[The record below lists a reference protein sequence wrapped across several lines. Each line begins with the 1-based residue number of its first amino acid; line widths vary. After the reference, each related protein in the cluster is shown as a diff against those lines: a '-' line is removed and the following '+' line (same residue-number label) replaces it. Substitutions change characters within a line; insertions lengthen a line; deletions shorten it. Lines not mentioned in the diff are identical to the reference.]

1 MFHSTGV
8 RFAATNENHSS
19 RGLFPW
25 LKRKESSW
33 SLRSL
38 TKMNTS
44 HSVSVVSLPIS
55 NTSSIEEDEEEART
69 REEEEEQ
76 EQEDIDKAVA
86 KSTSAHEDLGALTPP
101 TYDDKSHPWNFQF
114 PAYLSNRVVLPR
126 EEEGKEDLPDYD
138 CTVNKLGFIKVKCEY
153 SAPGVRSTSRSWRYY
168 YVHVYGTMIMA
179 YAEKPSAK
187 QSKHTKPIWKYS
199 MHGSEATV
207 ASDYLKER
215 HVVRLRIENGPQFLL
230 NAGTESSKKDW
241 IATMEMSM
249 NISSDLDV
257 RSMPQFITLLS
268 RRNRAQGSR
277 QVRNTANTQDS
288 PLL

>member
-8 RFAATNENHSS
+8 RFANDNMNNS
-19 RGLFPW
+19 RGLLFPW
-25 LKRKESSW
+25 LRRKESSW

-44 HSVSVVSLPIS
+44 HSVSVVSLPLS
-55 NTSSIEEDEEEART
+55 NTSTIEEDEVHNQ
-69 REEEEEQ
+69 EEEEE
-76 EQEDIDKAVA
+76 DVNKAVE
-86 KSTSAHEDLGALTPP
+86 KSTPTLEDNTALTPP
-101 TYDDKSHPWNFQF
+101 TYDDKSHPWNFQM
-114 PAYLSNRVVLPR
+114 PAYLSHRVVLPR

-138 CTVNKLGFIKVKCEY
+138 CTVQKLGFIKVKCEY
-153 SAPGVRSTSRSWRYY
+153 SLPGIRSTSRSWKYY

-179 YAEKPSAK
+179 YSEKPTARQTK
-187 QSKHTKPIWKYS
+187 LKPIWKYS

-230 NAGTESSKKDW
+230 NASTESSKKEW
-241 IATMEMSM
+241 IASMETSM

-277 QVRNTANTQDS
+277 QVRITANSQDS